1 MNLRM
6 VYGFMF
12 TAKEP
17 FQLSAEDRGRLE
29 QLLRSTRVAAGLARR
44 ARVLLLLADG
54 TSLRDIQAQTGMS
67 PRRTLHWKQCWRDQ
81 GLDGLL
87 DAPRAGRPRKVT
99 TAKEAAIVAATQAS
113 PPGPLTHW
121 STRRLARRWGVSHV
135 TVMRI
140 WHKVG
145 LQPHRLERYMASPDP
160 DFEAKAK
167 DILGLYLEPPEKAA
181 VFCIDEKTAIQAL
194 DRTQPALPLRPGSP
208 ERHTVEYVRHG
219 TVSLFAALEVHSG
232 KVLGRCAPR
241 HTSEAFVD
249 FLEEALAK
257 HRGKTIHVVLDNL
270 SVHKTPVVKAWMAK
284 HPKVQ
289 FHFTPTYASW
299 LNQVEIWLG
308 MITRDC
314 IRRGIFHSVP
324 DLTHQIMQY
333 IRLYNRNAQPFRWT
347 YSNPKKRIRVS
358 LSSVTEH

>member
-1 MNLRM
+1 
-6 VYGFMF
+6 MF

-17 FQLSAEDRGRLE
+17 LRLLPKESADLE
-29 QLLRSTRVAAGLARR
+29 QLVRSTRVSAGLARR
-44 ARVLLLLADG
+44 ARALLLLAG
-54 TSLRDIQAQTGMS
+54 GSSLRQIRAQTGMS
-67 PRRTLHWKQCWRDQ
+67 PRRTLHWKQCWRNR

-87 DAPRAGRPRKVT
+87 DAPRPGRPRKIT
-99 TAKEAAIVAATQAS
+99 AAKEAAIVAATQAS

-135 TVMRI
+135 TVMRL

-145 LQPHRLERYMASPDP
+145 LQPHRLQRYMASPDP

-194 DRTQPALPLRPGSP
+194 DRVQPALPLRAGHP

-232 KVLGRCAPR
+232 KVRGRCAPR

-249 FLEEALAK
+249 FLDEALAR
-257 HRGKTIHVVLDNL
+257 HRRKIIHVILDNL
-270 SVHKTPVVKAWMAK
+270 AVHKTAAVKTWAET
-284 HPKVQ
+284 HPNVH

-308 MITRDC
+308 LITRDC
-314 IRRGIFHSVP
+314 IRRGIFRSVP
-324 DLTHQIMQY
+324 DLIHQIMVY
-333 IRLYNRNAQPFRWT
+333 IRLYNRNAQPFHWT

-358 LSSVTEH
+358 LSSVTRH

>member
-1 MNLRM
+1 M
-6 VYGFMF
+6 VYRVMF
-12 TAKEP
+12 TAKVP
-17 FQLSAEDRGRLE
+17 FQLLPLE
-29 QLLRSTRVAAGLARR
+29 QAQLRQLLRSTRVASGVARR
-44 ARVLLLLADG
+44 ARALLLSAQG
-54 TSLRDIQAQTGMS
+54 RSLRAIQAQTGMS
-67 PRRTLHWKQCWRDQ
+67 PRRTRHWKQCWRKK

-87 DAPRAGRPRKVT
+87 DAPRAGRPRKMT
-99 TAKEAAIVAATQAS
+99 AAKEAAIVAATQAS
-113 PPGPLTHW
+113 PPGPMTHW
-121 STRRLARRWGVSHV
+121 STRRLARRWAVSHV
-135 TVMRI
+135 TVMRV

-160 DFEAKAK
+160 FFEAKAK

-194 DRTQPALPLRPGSP
+194 DRTQPALPLRPGHP
-208 ERHTVEYVRHG
+208 ERHTVEYIRHG

-249 FLEEALAK
+249 FLDEALAGN
-257 HRGKTIHVVLDNL
+257 RRKTIHVILDNL
-270 SVHKTPVVKAWMAK
+270 SVHKTPAVKAWAAQ
-284 HPKVQ
+284 HPKIQ

-324 DLTHQIMQY
+324 DLTHQIMKY
-333 IRLYNRNAQPFRWT
+333 IRLYNRNAQPFHWT

>member
-1 MNLRM
+1 MNLCM
-6 VYGFMF
+6 VYRLMF

-17 FQLSAEDRGRLE
+17 FELLPEDQAHLQ
-29 QLLRSTRVAAGLARR
+29 QLLRSTRLSAGLARR
-44 ARVLLLLADG
+44 ARALLLLAEG
-54 TSLRDIQAQTGMS
+54 ESLRQIQAQTGMS
-67 PRRTLHWKQCWRDQ
+67 PRRTLHWKQCWREN

-99 TAKEAAIVAATQAS
+99 AAKQAAMVAATQAS
-113 PPGPLTHW
+113 PPGPITHW
-121 STRRLARRWGVSHV
+121 SSRRLARRWGVSHV
-135 TVMRI
+135 TVMRL

-145 LQPHRLERYMASPDP
+145 LQPHRLKRYMSSPDP

-167 DILGLYLEPPEKAA
+167 DILGLYLHPPEKTA

-194 DRTQPALPLRPGSP
+194 DRAQPALPLRPGRP

-232 KVLGRCAPR
+232 KVIGRCAPR
-241 HTSEAFVD
+241 HTSEAFVE
-249 FLEEALAK
+249 FLDQAVAA
-257 HRGKTIHVVLDNL
+257 HRRKTIHVILDNL
-270 SVHKTPVVKAWMAK
+270 SVHKTQAVKAWAAK
-284 HPKVQ
+284 HPRVQ
-289 FHFTPTYASW
+289 FHFTPTYSSW

-324 DLTHQIMQY
+324 DLTHQIMNY
-333 IRLYNRNAQPFRWT
+333 IRLYNRNAQPFHWT